1 MYLKN
6 YCHITENALTE
17 SQIDYII
24 SFGEKIKL
32 QNAEVFDGDNSEK
45 IRKTKVSW
53 IKEEELSKKY
63 PLVDI
68 ITQANQK
75 AGWNFQ
81 LTGFE
86 PFQYSIYEK
95 GDHYNWHIDSHA
107 RPYDNGLIRKLSF
120 TLCLSD
126 DYKGGTFELCRPNPK
141 PEKHMFKKFE
151 LKKGTMIIF
160 PSFCWHKVNPV
171 LEGVR
176 KTLVG
181 WVVGKPFV

>member
-6 YCHITENALTE
+6 YCHITEKALTE

-45 IRKTKVSW
+45 VRKTKVSW

-68 ITQANQK
+68 ITKANQK

-181 WVVGKPFV
+181 WVVGKPFA

>member
-6 YCHITENALTE
+6 SCHIIEDALSNE
-17 SQIDYII
+17 VIDKII
-24 SFGEKIKL
+24 EFGEKEKIS
-32 QNAEVFDGDNSEK
+32 QAEVFDGEQSEK
-45 IRKTKVSW
+45 VRKTKVSW
-53 IKEEELSKKY
+53 IKEETLSKQY

-68 ITQANQK
+68 ITKANK
-75 AGWNFQ
+75 EAGWNFQ
-81 LTGFE
+81 LHGFE

-95 GDHYNWHIDSHA
+95 DDHYNWHIDSHA

-126 DYKGGTFELCRPNPK
+126 DYKGGRFELCKPNPK
-141 PEKHMFKKFE
+141 PEKHLYKEFD
-151 LKKGTMIIF
+151 LKKGSMIIF
-160 PSFCWHKVNPV
+160 PSFVWHKVNPV

-181 WVVGKPFV
+181 WVVGKPFA